1 MQKMEISKVKKI
13 AILSAVNIKHMSLI
27 SLYTTALERQGIPY
41 DIVYMD
47 KYGEEEKIG
56 AQNIYRYENII
67 DHGWSRRKK
76 IIRYFRFFWYTKKIL
91 EKNNYDRI
99 IVWND
104 VAITMFG
111 LYLARRWKG
120 KYCLNI
126 RDYNGEKKW
135 FIYKIFKGAIEKS
148 SFTTISSE
156 GFKTFLPEHEYVSLY
171 SYNDSLLSEMTP
183 RSGKREK
190 GKPIRISFVGNVRFF
205 SVNKQL
211 VDAFKNDERFEL
223 HYHGTNAETMEVYAK
238 EVGAR
243 NVVCSGTFPISDTK
257 QYLEETDI
265 VNNVFGNG
273 TYGVKTLTSIR
284 LFHAAYLNLPIM
296 VSSNTFMKEIT
307 DRFNIGF
314 PVEELSRSTA
324 DQVYDWYSKI
334 KFDKLQEECKRLL
347 KEAEDANALFEKKL
361 NEWLA

>member
-1 MQKMEISKVKKI
+1 MKKV

-27 SLYTTALERQGIPY
+27 SLYTSILDEKKIPY
-41 DIVYMD
+41 DIIYMD
-47 KYGEEEKIG
+47 KYGEKEEIG

-76 IIRYFRFFWYTKKIL
+76 AIRHFRFFWYAKTIL

-111 LYLARRWKG
+111 WYLARKWKG

-135 FIYKIFKGAIEKS
+135 YIYKIFEKAVSKS

-156 GFKTFLPEHEYVSLY
+156 GFKSFLPEHEYVSLY
-171 SYNDSLLSEMTP
+171 SYNDTLLSEMTP
-183 RSGKREK
+183 RSGKREE

-205 SVNKQL
+205 PVNKKL
-211 VDAFKNDERFEL
+211 VDAFKNDSRFEL
-223 HYHGTNAETMEVYAK
+223 HYHGTNAEIIESYAK
-238 EVGAR
+238 EIGAT
-243 NVVCSGTFPISDTK
+243 NVVCSGTFPISETK
-257 QYLEETDI
+257 RYLEESDI

-284 LFHAAYLNLPIM
+284 LFHAAYLNIPIM
-296 VSSNTFMKEIT
+296 VSKDTFMQEIT
-307 DRFNIGF
+307 DRFGIGYAVDSINDNLPDKVF
-314 PVEELSRSTA
+314 EWYCKL
-324 DQVYDWYSKI
+324 DQNDLHKGSAA
-334 KFDKLQEECKRLL
+334 LL
-347 KEAEDANALFEKKL
+347 DEAEESNAHFREVV
-361 NEWLA
+361 ERWLL